1 MENDKNNENYVRKYF
16 LENIPYF
23 QLYISALYKQAVID
37 LSINIKKF

>member
-1 MENDKNNENYVRKYF
+1 MKVVRSQIF